1 MKEKKKIITDNQ
13 ERGLKVLRV
22 FNKSIC
28 CKDLLDN
35 HKKLVK
41 EQEFDIEK
49 PNALNA
55 TLASLVNKEL
65 ATKEKKQYK
74 DKILT
79 HYAITEKGLALI
91 SEEENK

>member
-28 CKDLLDN
+28 CQDLLDN
-35 HKKLVK
+35 HKQLVK

-49 PNALNA
+49 SNALNA